1 MLYNSFKNFLDGS
14 FSLSPQHTVDMKELE
29 KGEAAS
35 VILSSQPLSNSSL
48 SGSNASPKSFMA
60 LSISETKNDKMI
72 SGFDSRNDGLSP
84 LSVIAVSA
92 YQDVGH
98 PSPNLQNS
106 LLHRTHVLRY
116 NPGSDTMLSA
126 LNYNESDMLQE
137 GGFDVSSTHSFTLDG
152 LLGTGGAPGMDLL
165 DGDINQESYMETGQD
180 LQLSP
185 QSFPKIGDVFTVR
198 ENSPLTGLNDSTH
211 IKPGNCSSFISLSRF
226 ICICETWK
234 AGKLFWS

>member
-1 MLYNSFKNFLDGS
+1 MYAFVDGS
-14 FSLSPQHTVDMKELE
+14 FSLSPQQTVDMKDLD
-29 KGEAAS
+29 KAEAAS

-48 SGSNASPKSFMA
+48 SGSNASPKSFMT
-60 LSISETKNDKMI
+60 LSINETKNDKMI
-72 SGFDSRNDGLSP
+72 SGFDGRDDGLSP

-98 PSPNLQNS
+98 PSPNIHGS

-152 LLGTGGAPGMDLL
+152 LLGTGSAPGMDLL
-165 DGDINQESYMETGQD
+165 DGDMNQEAYMETGQD

-185 QSFPKIGDVFTVR
+185 QSFANNSDAFNVR
-198 ENSPLTGLNDSTH
+198 ENSPLSGINDTSH
-211 IKPGNCSSFISLSRF
+211 IKAGNYTMSYIFKCDQ
-226 ICICETWK
+226 
-234 AGKLFWS
+234 LFMYFFVYF

>member
-1 MLYNSFKNFLDGS
+1 MFYYCNFLDGS
-14 FSLSPQHTVDMKELE
+14 FSLSPQQSVDMKELE
-29 KGEAAS
+29 KAEAAS

-48 SGSNASPKSFMA
+48 SGSNTSPKSFMT
-60 LSISETKNDKMI
+60 LNISETKDKMI

-98 PSPNLQNS
+98 PSPNLQSS

-185 QSFPKIGDVFTVR
+185 QSFPKISDVFSVR
-198 ENSPLTGLNDSTH
+198 ESSPLTGMNDSTH
-211 IKPGNCSSFISLSRF
+211 IK
-226 ICICETWK
+226 T
-234 AGKLFWS
+234 GKFLNFCYPPCRG

>member
-1 MLYNSFKNFLDGS
+1 
-14 FSLSPQHTVDMKELE
+14 MKELE
-29 KGEAAS
+29 KAEAAS

-48 SGSNASPKSFMA
+48 SGSNASPKSFMT
-60 LSISETKNDKMI
+60 LSISETKDKMI

-98 PSPNLQNS
+98 PSPNLQSS

-185 QSFPKIGDVFTVR
+185 QSFPKISDVFSVR
-198 ENSPLTGLNDSTH
+198 ESSPLTGVNDSAH
-211 IKPGNCSSFISLSRF
+211 IK
-226 ICICETWK
+226 T
-234 AGKLFWS
+234 GKCCLYVNIYF